1 LIVAALGIFV
11 GCHYRSAYQ
20 SRDVVLQWFFEACI
34 GGAATR
40 PRAMLVLPHKV
51 VGFRESH
58 QSFPPDEFEDQVEV
72 SLKQV
77 DDA

>member
-1 LIVAALGIFV
+1 
-11 GCHYRSAYQ
+11 
-20 SRDVVLQWFFEACI
+20 
-34 GGAATR
+34 
-40 PRAMLVLPHKV
+40 MLVLPHKV